1 MTWPGRPGSSPRE
14 TRVKI
19 EWDDRMWT
27 VDVNELSLTQ
37 AVVIAARAGRRSA
50 RRGGTGDSG
59 GGGWLTRFTSERDLA
74 GLRIRYMFDLA
85 AVCHCP
91 PPVADVMRFTDWA
104 VMAAGLDKIRAEAQ
118 KAGG

>member
-1 MTWPGRPGSSPRE
+1 
-14 TRVKI
+14 
-19 EWDDRMWT
+19 
-27 VDVNELSLTQ
+27 
-37 AVVIAARAGRRSA
+37 
-50 RRGGTGDSG
+50 
-59 GGGWLTRFTSERDLA
+59 
-74 GLRIRYMFDLA
+74 MFDLA